1 MGIRLVV
8 VDDNPHVAWEGRV
21 YPANATFQHFVSGL
35 LDLPGE
41 PVASITSCV
50 PLREA
55 TAAPGTRPLDPRVH
69 VVGTAPFDGI
79 AGYLRHLPAM
89 LRANRQILGRAIAE
103 ADLVWI
109 KVPASNAG
117 LAAAIAARAGVP
129 RFGYVAGSAAEVATG
144 QARSGIGAG
153 GARLVGVGYDLAG
166 RVASIGGD
174 RVVVGREL
182 DGSGIVTSL
191 VEPGEVRDRRDDPWP
206 GTPGRLDLAWAGR
219 LVDGK
224 GLDELLAA
232 IAMLAGTAPTRG
244 GMAAPGGSG
253 PALDVR
259 LTVIGAGPAR
269 ERLVGLAATTGVSD
283 RVGWAGYLADR
294 PSYLAALASADAFV
308 FPSPAEGFP
317 KVVLDAMA
325 VGLPVLARPSGAL
338 AQLGP
343 GRLEL
348 IPAGDPAGIVDA
360 ILRLTATPDRATSLR
375 RAGRE
380 FAAAHTRH
388 AEATRLVA
396 RWRVRWPEL
405 PWG

>member
-8 VDDNPHVAWEGRV
+8 VDDNPHVSWEARV
-21 YPANATFQHFVSGL
+21 YPVNATFQHFVSGL
-35 LDLPGE
+35 LDLPGG

-50 PLREA
+50 PLR
-55 TAAPGTRPLDPRVH
+55 AASTPPATRPLDPPIH

-79 AGYLRHLPAM
+79 GGYLRHLPAM
-89 LRANRQILGRAIAE
+89 LGANRTILGRAIAE
-103 ADLVWI
+103 ADLAWI

-129 RFGYVAGSAAEVATG
+129 RFGYVAGSAAEVAAG
-144 QARSGIGAG
+144 QARSGIGG
-153 GARLVGVGYDLAG
+153 LGARLVGVGYDVAG
-166 RVASIGGD
+166 RMASIGGD
-174 RVVVGREL
+174 RVIVGRDL
-182 DGSGIVTSL
+182 DDSGIVTSL
-191 VEPGEVRDRRDDPWP
+191 VEPGEILDRGAAPWP
-206 GTPGRLDLAWAGR
+206 STPGRLRLAWAGR

-224 GLDELLAA
+224 GLDDLLAA
-232 IAMLAGTAPTRG
+232 IALLAGR
-244 GMAAPGGSG
+244 
-253 PALDVR
+253 ALDVR
-259 LTVIGAGPAR
+259 LTMIGAGPAR
-269 ERLVGLAATTGVSD
+269 ERLSDRAAEIGVAD

-294 PSYLAALASADAFV
+294 PTYLAALAGTDAFV

-343 GRLEL
+343 GRVEL
-348 IPAGDPAGIVDA
+348 IPADDPAAIVDA
-360 ILRLTATPDRATSLR
+360 IARFTATPDRATSLR
-375 RAGRE
+375 RAGHA

-388 AEATRLVA
+388 AEATRLVG
-396 RWRVRWPEL
+396 RWQARWPEL